1 MTKEGDIIDMSEYR
15 NKKDNGEL
23 EDWEKEVIDEI
34 IKQSEPLFK
43 YLEEI
48 EGAIHSRMEAFE
60 KEVKEETA
68 ALEQRLISRIKFL
81 EDVELSSG
89 M

>member
-34 IKQSEPLFK
+34 INQLVNLYKGKVSIDQK
-43 YLEEI
+43 I
-48 EGAIHSRMEAFE
+48 
-60 KEVKEETA
+60 V
-68 ALEQRLISRIKFL
+68 
-81 EDVELSSG
+81 
-89 M
+89 